1 MLKDESWMAATEAGG
16 NPLAGSGAKF
26 PTLKI
31 AYVLPNIEAGGTEQ
45 HVLTLCRLLDR
56 SRFSPSLV
64 TTAGGGAL
72 FEAFSALVPVK
83 VMGDPARGKRFR
95 STPWEHTRA
104 VASLVRILRK
114 GRPDILHAYLPAA
127 NVIGPLAARLAGVP
141 RVIVSKRSLA
151 DYKERFPLLRHTESF
166 GNRLADVILV
176 NSDAVRRDVERTER
190 HRGGKFRKIY
200 NGVGPIEPWAPDEAM
215 AFRRREGIRVDALVA
230 LCVSNFYPY
239 KGHEELVE
247 AAARV
252 VPAFPDVIFL
262 LAGRDSGTMEA
273 MRARVRERGLEGTFR
288 FLGSRTDVPDLL
300 RASDL
305 FVHPSREEGFSNA
318 ILEAMAAGLPVVACD
333 VGGNPEAV
341 FDGETGRL
349 VPSRNAAAFASAV
362 SELLADPEKRK
373 VMGEAGRL
381 RATERFSLDR
391 MVGEMESLYESLAR
405 GGR

>member
-1 MLKDESWMAATEAGG
+1 MRKEEVWMAATESVG
-16 NPLAGSGAKF
+16 NLPAGSGATAT
-26 PTLKI
+26 TLKI

-45 HVLTLCRLLDR
+45 HVLTLCRLLGR

-72 FEAFSALVPVK
+72 FEAFSALVPMK

-95 STPWEHTRA
+95 STPWEHARA
-104 VASLVRILRK
+104 VASLVRILRER
-114 GRPDILHAYLPAA
+114 RPDILHAYLPAA
-127 NVIGPLAARLAGVP
+127 NVIGPLAARLAGVT

-151 DYKERFPLLRHTESF
+151 DYKERFPLLRHAESL

-176 NSDAVRRDVERTER
+176 NSGAVRQDVERTER
-190 HRGGKFRKIY
+190 HWRGKFRKIY
-200 NGVGPIEPWAPDEAM
+200 NGVAPIDPWTPKDAM
-215 AFRRREGIRVDALVA
+215 AFRRREGIPADALVA

-252 VPAFPDVIFL
+252 VPAYPNVIFL
-262 LAGRDSGTMEA
+262 LAGRDSGTLEA
-273 MRARVRERGLEGTFR
+273 TRTRIRERGIEESVR
-288 FLGSRTDVPDLL
+288 FVGSRTDVPDLL

-341 FDGETGRL
+341 VDGETGRL
-349 VPSRNAAAFASAV
+349 VPPR
-362 SELLADPEKRK
+362 DPERFAGAMLEMIGDPGKRK
-373 VMGEAGRL
+373 TFGQAGRR
-381 RATERFSLDR
+381 RAAEEFSTSR
-391 MVGEMESLYESLAR
+391 MVAKMESLYESLGR
-405 GGR
+405 GVR

>member
-1 MLKDESWMAATEAGG
+1 MAGTESGVNLPG
-16 NPLAGSGAKF
+16 GSGAAA
-26 PTLKI
+26 PTLRI
-31 AYVLPNIEAGGTEQ
+31 AYLLPNIEAGGTEQ
-45 HVLTLCRLLDR
+45 HVLMLCRLLNR
-56 SRFSPSLV
+56 SRFSPSLI

-72 FEAFSALVPVK
+72 FEAFSMHVPVT
-83 VMGDPARGKRFR
+83 VMGDPTRGKRFR
-95 STPWEHTRA
+95 STSWEHARA
-104 VASLVRILRK
+104 VASLVRILRLR
-114 GRPDILHAYLPAA
+114 RPDILHTYLPAA

-151 DYKERFPLLRHTESF
+151 DYKVRFPLLRHTESF
-166 GNRLADVILV
+166 ANRLADVILV

-190 HRGGKFRKIY
+190 HWGGKFRKIY
-200 NGVGPIEPWAPDEAM
+200 NGVAPIEPWAPDEAM
-215 AFRRREGIRVDALVA
+215 AFRRREGIPADALVA

-247 AAARV
+247 AAVMV
-252 VPAFPDVIFL
+252 VHASPNVIFL
-262 LAGRDSGTMEA
+262 LVGRDSGTLEA
-273 MRARVRERGLEGTFR
+273 TRTRIRERGLEGSFR

-341 FDGETGRL
+341 VDRETGRL
-349 VPSRNAAAFASAV
+349 VPSRNAAAFSSAIA
-362 SELLADPEKRK
+362 ELLADPEKRNA
-373 VMGEAGRL
+373 MGKAGRD

-391 MVGEMESLYESLAR
+391 MVGEMESLYESLVR
-405 GGR
+405 GSR